1 MTGPDDAPLPD
12 SHWWLEDPELWPLL
26 AFEGGADGHGR
37 PVDTTWT
44 DRQQVLEDLIRRPG
58 PVDIDF
64 ARFLLVQET
73 HSHGH
78 AWGFRH
84 GIELAAILVAEH
96 RQVQDVWLLWEAI
109 YRSFD
114 TWGIMPHQLL
124 YSAGVERTR
133 RHATDSDHPHRD
145 LLLEDLRKLS
155 DVTDEQVEQ
164 LIAERRR
171 YYAAALEALDD
182 SAAAKPN
189 PAEDAAGR
197 P

>member
-1 MTGPDDAPLPD
+1 MTGLDDAPLPD

-37 PVDTTWT
+37 PVDATWT

-64 ARFLLVQET
+64 ARCLLVQET

-96 RQVQDVWLLWEAI
+96 RQVQDVWLTSDSLRRSSRRRSRWGWSLSVACRRVHSTPAL
-109 YRSFD
+109 YRSW
-114 TWGIMPHQLL
+114 WGMMPQV
-124 YSAGVERTR
+124 SK
-133 RHATDSDHPHRD
+133 
-145 LLLEDLRKLS
+145 LR
-155 DVTDEQVEQ
+155 
-164 LIAERRR
+164 
-171 YYAAALEALDD
+171 
-182 SAAAKPN
+182 
-189 PAEDAAGR
+189 
-197 P
+197 